1 MHNSEQPPSLA
12 LDSRRVLNLP
22 KSRDSGYSRRYQG
35 AEVSRANETNCK
47 GHLLLIRED
56 EMGTDDNITEP
67 RTGSCQTSTHGF
79 AAPSSPRLP
88 RAC

>member
-1 MHNSEQPPSLA
+1 MHNSEQPLSLA

-22 KSRDSGYSRRYQG
+22 KFRDSGYSRRYQE

-47 GHLLLIRED
+47 RHLLLIRED

-67 RTGSCQTSTHGF
+67 RTV
-79 AAPSSPRLP
+79 AARPRPTVSPLRALP
-88 RAC
+88 ACPAPV